1 LETLN
6 DIEIVS
12 AYFLWWNKIFFD
24 FYFIYFCYAKRNI
37 HHR

>member
-12 AYFLWWNKIFFD
+12 AYFFW
-24 FYFIYFCYAKRNI
+24 
-37 HHR
+37 

>member
-12 AYFLWWNKIFFD
+12 AYFFWWNKISFD
-24 FYFIYFCYAKRNI
+24 FSFIYFCYAKRSI